1 MNTKLAGKSDT
12 THTHDNRYYTESEID
27 SKVNTINTSINNKSD
42 KTHTHDDRYYTES
55 EINTKLSG
63 KSDTSHT
70 HNYLP
75 LAGGT
80 TTGKVNM
87 KSANLDNLPQIFRTD
102 GVNFAGIRFQNTNG
116 YLGAIG
122 ITGNVNSVAQ
132 RLGSDGNL
140 YPILDSSN
148 YNNYSPTKTGDG
160 ASGTWDINVSG
171 NSATATKA
179 TQDSAG
185 QQINTTYIK
194 GLSVSGKTIT
204 YTKGNGSTGTITT
217 QDTAYSHP
225 NSGVSAGTYRNVTVN
240 AQGHVTAGSNP
251 TTLSGYGITD
261 APTKTGGG
269 ASGTW
274 GINISGNAVN
284 DGNGANIANT
294 YLKKSGGNVT
304 GPLNF
309 ANGTWNLVGD
319 DSYMGDHNI
328 SGTFCIKGANG
339 ATGIALVNI
348 NNESDYAHISYNGG
362 NINFNKKITA
372 NLAGNADTATHASSA
387 DSATK
392 ANTATLISG
401 FANIDN
407 GTWGHSTGTFITGF
421 QEKGGGSIQWR
432 AEDGRLYERVDG
444 TFWQREGT
452 YEVIDTST
460 VNNYAPT
467 KTGGGA
473 SGTWGINISG
483 NSATATKAAQDSA
496 GQQINTTYIK
506 GLSVSGKTITYTKG
520 NGTTGTI
527 TTQDTVY
534 TLPAASSSTLGGI
547 KMSYGTNDLSAGS
560 SSLATGALYFVY
572 E

>member
-63 KSDTSHT
+63 KSNTSHT

-148 YNNYSPTKTGDG
+148 YNNYSPTKTGGG
-160 ASGTWDINVSG
+160 ASGTWDINISG

-185 QQINTTYIK
+185 QQINATYIK

-204 YTKGNGSTGTITT
+204 YTKGNNTTGTITT
-217 QDTAYSHP
+217 QDTTYNFGGTTFYSGNGDTAEHNADNCLNNGHYYYNTNGP
-225 NSGVSAGTYRNVTVN
+225 STSIGASTPDGGLYTQSYSNDWVGQIAQDYRNGRLFVRGKNNGRWTSWL
-240 AQGHVTAGSNP
+240 ALLDSSN
-251 TTLSGYGITD
+251 YNNY

-274 GINISGNAVN
+274 GINISGNSATATNAANANRLSSESGSNYLSIDTTEDSWDVLGSN
-284 DGNGANIANT
+284 PGNWLKSIRTNANAPVYSLGNYSAAIAFGGADTKGIITHA
-294 YLKKSGGNVT
+294 YGDPIVKFAGGAGSTARWKFV
-304 GPLNF
+304 
-309 ANGTWNLVGD
+309 
-319 DSYMGDHNI
+319 
-328 SGTFCIKGANG
+328 IKGG
-339 ATGIALVNI
+339 S
-348 NNESDYAHISYNGG
+348 NNETYDLN
-362 NINFNKKITA
+362 NF
-372 NLAGNADTATHASSA
+372 
-387 DSATK
+387 
-392 ANTATLISG
+392 
-401 FANIDN
+401 
-407 GTWGHSTGTFITGF
+407 
-421 QEKGGGSIQWR
+421 
-432 AEDGRLYERVDG
+432 
-444 TFWQREGT
+444 
-452 YEVIDTST
+452 
-460 VNNYAPT
+460 PT

-496 GQQINTTYIK
+496 GQQINTTYLK
-506 GLSVSGKTITYTKG
+506 GLSISGNTITYTKG

-547 KMSYGTNDLSAGS
+547 KMSYGTDDLSAGS